1 LKAALLYGPKDLRIE
16 DRPDP
21 ILRSGEIL
29 LRVRAVGVCGSDVH
43 TYAHGRIGPTVL
55 QSPLILGH
63 EFGGQVVQVA
73 EHVTHIRPGDR
84 VAVDPA
90 RNCTICEPCRRGH
103 PNLCTDLHFCGLWP
117 DDGALVE
124 TMAYPAR
131 LAHIVPDTISFGETV
146 LLETLGIAIHATDLA
161 RLRGASEVAVLG
173 CGPVGLLVIQMA
185 RLSGATRIFATDL
198 LHYRLEFARQCGAT
212 DVMNA
217 AQGDPVAWISEQTR
231 GRGVDVALEAAGA
244 VETPAQAVEMARH
257 GGTVCLIG
265 IPVEDRT
272 EFRASSARRKGLTIK
287 LVRRMK
293 HTYPR
298 AITLA
303 ERGLVDLRLLLTH
316 EFRLEDAEKAF
327 QLVENYADGV
337 LKAVIEFEEG

>member
-1 LKAALLYGPKDLRIE
+1 LKAALLYGPGELHIE
-16 DRPDP
+16 DRPEP
-21 ILRSGEIL
+21 TIGPGEML

-63 EFGGQVVQVA
+63 EFGGEVVQVSDD
-73 EHVTHIRPGDR
+73 VTDVKPGDR

-90 RNCTICEPCRRGH
+90 RNCTRCEFCLKGH
-103 PNLCTDLHFCGLWP
+103 PNLCQDLHFCGLWP

-124 TMAYPAR
+124 YIAYPAR
-131 LAHIVPDTISFGETV
+131 LAYPVPESIGFGETV

-161 RLRGASEVAVLG
+161 ELRGGTEVAVLG
-173 CGPVGLLVIQMA
+173 CGPIGLLVIQMA
-185 RLSGATRIFATDL
+185 RVCGATRIFATDL
-198 LHYRLEFARQCGAT
+198 LDYRLEFARRCGAT
-212 DVMNA
+212 DVLNAEKGNPAAWIA
-217 AQGDPVAWISEQTR
+217 AQTK
-231 GRGVDVALEAAGA
+231 GRGVDVAFEAAGA
-244 VETPAQAVEMARH
+244 NETPAQAVEMARH

-272 EFRASSARRKGLTIK
+272 EFRASSARRRGLTIK

-298 AITLA
+298 AISLTQQ
-303 ERGLVDLRLLLTH
+303 GLVELQPLLTH
-316 EFRLEDAEKAF
+316 EFPLEEAEKAF
-327 QLVENYADGV
+327 RLVEHYADGV
-337 LKAVIEFEEG
+337 IKAVIGF

>member
-1 LKAALLYGPKDLRIE
+1 MKTVVLYGPKDLRIE

-21 ILRSGEIL
+21 TIGPGEIL

-63 EFGGQVVQVA
+63 EFGGDVVQVA
-73 EHVTHIRPGDR
+73 DDVANVGPGDR

-90 RNCTICEPCRRGH
+90 RNCMVCELCVKGH
-103 PNLCTDLHFCGLWP
+103 PNLCRDLHFCGLWP

-124 TMAYPAR
+124 YMAYPAR
-131 LAHIVPDTISFGETV
+131 LAYPVPESVSYGETV
-146 LLETLGIAIHATDLA
+146 LLETLGIAIHAADLA
-161 RLRGASEVAVLG
+161 KLRGGYDVVVLG
-173 CGPVGLLVIQMA
+173 CGPVGLLLIQMA
-185 RLSGATRIFATDL
+185 RLSGATRIFATDVL
-198 LHYRLEFARQCGAT
+198 DYRLEFARQCGAT
-212 DVMNA
+212 DVLNA
-217 AQGDPVAWISEQTR
+217 GEADPVAWIAAQTE
-231 GRGVDVALEAAGA
+231 GRGVDVAFEAAGA
-244 VETPAQAVEMARH
+244 PETPSQAVEMTKH

-265 IPVEDRT
+265 IPVDDRT

-298 AITLA
+298 AIALA
-303 ERGLVDLRLLLTH
+303 QRGLVDLQPLLTH
-316 EFRLEDAEKAF
+316 EFLLEQTGKAF
-327 QLVENYADGV
+327 ELVERYGDGV
-337 LKAVIEFEEG
+337 VKAVIVL